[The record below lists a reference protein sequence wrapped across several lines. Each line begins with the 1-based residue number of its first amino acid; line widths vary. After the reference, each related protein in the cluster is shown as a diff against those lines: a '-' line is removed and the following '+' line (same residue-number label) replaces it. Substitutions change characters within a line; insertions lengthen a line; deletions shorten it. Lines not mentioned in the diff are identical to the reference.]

1 MVRIYPVLVIKNTK
15 LEKDYINEKYQPI
28 SIVQA
33 VETCKEI
40 YKMFVKKNI
49 EVIRIGLQNT
59 DEISSPENESSQV
72 VAGPYHP
79 AFRQLVES
87 NVWYDIILE
96 KIKKLSVKVKQVE
109 VTVHPLDVNNVV
121 GHKRENILKL
131 KDTYDVVLKVKQDK
145 NMKKG
150 KYKIKISD
158 VYTDFYEEHSKKK
171 N

>member
-1 MVRIYPVLVIKNTK
+1 M
-15 LEKDYINEKYQPI
+15 
-28 SIVQA
+28 
-33 VETCKEI
+33 
-40 YKMFVKKNI
+40 
-49 EVIRIGLQNT
+49 
-59 DEISSPENESSQV
+59 
-72 VAGPYHP
+72 
-79 AFRQLVES
+79 
-87 NVWYDIILE
+87 E